1 LPSLK
6 AGLSPEGE
14 GRFSISLHTAEARDA
29 MRGEM
34 VARVEEIGSAMQ
46 PIGERGAMREVVG
59 LLSVMAL
66 RNASETEASA
76 LMAVYAADLAEL
88 PPFALAEACRAYRR
102 GTLGDGKW
110 APTPGEIYQA
120 ALSFMAGPIKERNE
134 IRSILL
140 AKVEQPKISP
150 ERRAEL
156 AAEMRRVADSLR
168 APLPSMDEMRGMI

>member
-1 LPSLK
+1 
-6 AGLSPEGE
+6 
-14 GRFSISLHTAEARDA
+14 
-29 MRGEM
+29 
-34 VARVEEIGSAMQ
+34 MQ

-66 RNASETEASA
+66 RNASEAEASA

-120 ALSFMAGPIKERNE
+120 ALKFMEAPVKERRE
-134 IRSILL
+134 ITSILL
-140 AKVEQPKISP
+140 AKVEEPQITT
-150 ERRAEL
+150 ERKAEL
-156 AAEMRRVADSLR
+156 VAEMRRVMEAMR
-168 APLPSMDEMRGMI
+168 APFPSMDEMRDVI